1 MLSKKFRLNR
11 KQIGLIH
18 KRGRR
23 FSLPAGEAGL
33 GKIGAKCLPNHLEF
47 SRFAVNVPVKVY
59 KKAVDRNRLRRL
71 IYDKAGQLN
80 LKGYDCLIGV
90 FRPLTDEKNE
100 IQQLKKLINL

>member
-18 KRGRR
+18 QRGRR
-23 FSLPAGEAGL
+23 FSF
-33 GKIGAKCLPNHLEF
+33 GKIGAKCLANYLDY

-71 IYDKAGQLN
+71 VYDSAGRLN
-80 LKGYDCLIGV
+80 LKGYDCLITV
-90 FRPLTDEKNE
+90 FSPLSDEKNE
-100 IQQLKKLINL
+100 IQQLQKLVNL